1 MKKVIALLGILALI
15 ISLTACQKDGSLDNA
30 EKHSITM
37 NDEEWL
43 YEKIPSAAKAGEP
56 VQVKIKFA
64 TDLGYLFLVNGD
76 EVNMTNNTNEY
87 WLFSFTMPDE
97 DVEID
102 FNNAESKVMPILLF

>member
-1 MKKVIALLGILALI
+1 MKKIIALLGLLALI
-15 ISLTACQKDGSLDNA
+15 FSLAACQQDGSLDNT

-87 WLFSFTMPDE
+87 WLFS
-97 DVEID
+97 
-102 FNNAESKVMPILLF
+102 